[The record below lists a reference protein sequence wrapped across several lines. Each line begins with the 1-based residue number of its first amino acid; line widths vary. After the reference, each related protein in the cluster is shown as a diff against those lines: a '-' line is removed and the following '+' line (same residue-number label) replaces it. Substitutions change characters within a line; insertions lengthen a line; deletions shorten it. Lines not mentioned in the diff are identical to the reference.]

1 MQQEPPLCL
10 FGLLLKDVSCFVVL
24 GLLAPPEQGRQR
36 FICQEVHMCL
46 FASLEHCML
55 CYSECMGFLKASLL
69 HLAGTHIQAGRR
81 GEMYSARL
89 KDMCVFLWIPTHP
102 EQARHRALLLC

>member
-1 MQQEPPLCL
+1 
-10 FGLLLKDVSCFVVL
+10 
-24 GLLAPPEQGRQR
+24 
-36 FICQEVHMCL
+36 
-46 FASLEHCML
+46 ML

-89 KDMCVFLWIPTHP
+89 KDMCVSVDSHP
-102 EQARHRALLLC
+102 SRASQAQSSSSLLDLSRSQTED